1 MRLVQPNLS
10 WSVSKQSQQSP
21 QTGKSTN
28 VNSNTKKSA
37 TDIRDYNDQHQ
48 RTCFDAIFGCCF
60 QFKNS

>member
-28 VNSNTKKSA
+28 VNSNSKKSA
-37 TDIRDYNDQHQ
+37 TEVRDSNDQHQ
-48 RTCFDAIFGCCF
+48 RTCFEAIFGCCF
-60 QFKNS
+60 QFRNS